1 MAYSASHAQKDA
13 ILSLAKEGQGGG
25 GGRVG
30 GDKGRSQDAVSTL
43 PPMGDTGADGSGWL
57 YRTAEITNRA
67 QDRVSPSISALAKHM
82 QR

>member
-1 MAYSASHAQKDA
+1 MPKRMLFCLLQRR
-13 ILSLAKEGQGGG
+13 
-25 GGRVG
+25 GRGEEEAGWG

-43 PPMGDTGADGSGWL
+43 PPMGDTGAGGSGWL